1 MGRHTAG
8 RPIPPPS
15 GTRQR
20 PHRVTPS
27 SAAAATAAM
36 RFARRP
42 RALARRR
49 VPSPPPPVSNELWP
63 ALACATAAHAFQHAS
78 TRAWCVQKPGG
89 VISRWASGSKLGST
103 MRYPRVTSLAA
114 SAEDVEETQM
124 LAEEKMS
131 KSLENLQGNLASLRT
146 GRASPDILS
155 RVTIDYY
162 GAPTPL
168 MQLASVSVTSSSQL
182 LVDPYDKSAI
192 ADIERGIMDSN
203 VGLTPNSDGEII
215 RLSVPQLTGD
225 TRKTLAKEAKAIGEE
240 CKIAVRNIR
249 RDAIETVKKFEKK
262 RRLGRTCRRTA
273 RTLFRNLP
281 TVLSRRLTR
290 RSRQRRRIS

>member
-1 MGRHTAG
+1 MFLYDMYA
-8 RPIPPPS
+8 S
-15 GTRQR
+15 C
-20 PHRVTPS
+20 PS
-27 SAAAATAAM
+27 SRTARSDDTPASRWLALVSFLLGKSVITMARFLLRAAT
-36 RFARRP
+36 
-42 RALARRR
+42 L
-49 VPSPPPPVSNELWP
+49 
-63 ALACATAAHAFQHAS
+63 LACATAAHAFQHAS

-249 RDAIETVKKFEKK
+249 RDAIETVKKFEKNK
-262 RRLGRTCRRTA
+262 EIGEDVSKDGQDAVQKLTDSFVKKIDTA
-273 RTLFRNLP
+273 VAAKEKDIL
-281 TVLSRRLTR
+281 TV
-290 RSRQRRRIS
+290 

>member
-1 MGRHTAG
+1 MRH
-8 RPIPPPS
+8 
-15 GTRQR
+15 
-20 PHRVTPS
+20 
-27 SAAAATAAM
+27 
-36 RFARRP
+36 
-42 RALARRR
+42 
-49 VPSPPPPVSNELWP
+49 
-63 ALACATAAHAFQHAS
+63 
-78 TRAWCVQKPGG
+78 
-89 VISRWASGSKLGST
+89 
-103 MRYPRVTSLAA
+103 PRVTSLAA

-215 RLSVPQLTGD
+215 RLNVPQLTGD

-249 RDAIETVKKFEKK
+249 RDAIETVKKFEKNK
-262 RRLGRTCRRTA
+262 EIGEDVSKDGQDAVQKLTDSFVKKIDT
-273 RTLFRNLP
+273 
-281 TVLSRRLTR
+281 TVAAKEKDILTV
-290 RSRQRRRIS
+290 